1 VTSDVIQQ
9 IGKSIVQHGHFN
21 NRIYVMRLSRED
33 IPDII
38 RPLDDLARKEGYS
51 KIFAKVPES
60 EAAFFTGAGYVAE
73 ATVPFYYNGT
83 GTAVFMAKYF
93 DSKRSLVSDSQAIAD
108 VLSAAFGYA
117 EKRYHPRLPAGFS
130 IVHAHPKDAKEIAV
144 LFGSVFETYPFP
156 IVDQDFIT
164 RTMKEGIR
172 YFCIH
177 QSKKI
182 VAVASCEINAD
193 AQNAEMTDFATH
205 PQFQG
210 KGLAGNLLFAM
221 ESEMKKED
229 IRLAYTIARATS
241 YPINMTFARAG
252 YQYGGM
258 LPNNTNICGSLECMN
273 VWYKKL
279 QGGER

>member
-1 VTSDVIQQ
+1 MTSDVIQQ

-21 NRIYVMRLSRED
+21 NRIYVMRLSFED

-38 RPLDDLARKEGYS
+38 RPLDELAKKEGYS
-51 KIFAKVPES
+51 KIFIKLPKSSES
-60 EAAFFTGAGYVAE
+60 VFAGAGYCTE

-83 GTAVFMAKYF
+83 DTAVFMAKYF
-93 DSKRSLVSDSQAIAD
+93 NAARNKVADSREIAD
-108 VLSAAFGYA
+108 VLSATFGYA
-117 EKRYHPRLPAGFS
+117 ERGYHPRLPAGFS
-130 IVHAHPKDAKEIAV
+130 IVHAHLGDAKEIAS
-144 LFGSVFETYPFP
+144 LFRSVFETYPFP
-156 IVDQDFIT
+156 ILEQDFIA

-182 VAVASCEINAD
+182 VAVASCEINTD
-193 AQNAEMTDFATH
+193 AQNAEMTDFATD
-205 PQFQG
+205 PRFQG
-210 KGLAGNLLFAM
+210 KGLAGSLLLAM
-221 ESEMKKED
+221 ETEIQKEG
-229 IRLAYTIARATS
+229 IQLAYTIARASS

-258 LPNNTNICGSLECMN
+258 LPNNTNICGTLESMN

-279 QGGER
+279 QAGA

>member
-1 VTSDVIQQ
+1 
-9 IGKSIVQHGHFN
+9 
-21 NRIYVMRLSRED
+21 MRLSRED

-51 KIFAKVPES
+51 KIFVKAPES
-60 EAAFFTGAGYVAE
+60 SESVFTGAGYSTE

-83 GTAVFMAKYF
+83 DTAVFMAKYF
-93 DSKRSLVSDSQAIAD
+93 HAERNQVADTQEIAD

-117 EKRYHPRLPAGFS
+117 EKRYNPQLPAGFS
-130 IVHAHPKDAKEIAV
+130 VVHAYPGDAKEIAA
-144 LFGSVFETYPFP
+144 LFDSVFETYPFP
-156 IVDQDFIT
+156 ISDPDFIT

-182 VAVASCEINAD
+182 VAVASCEINAE
-193 AQNAEMTDFATH
+193 AQNAEMTDFATD
-205 PQFQG
+205 PQVQG
-210 KGLAGNLLFAM
+210 KGLAGNLLHAM
-221 ESEMKKED
+221 ETEMKKED

-258 LPNNTNICGSLECMN
+258 LPNNTNICGSMECMN

-279 QGGER
+279 LAGE

>member
-1 VTSDVIQQ
+1 MTSDVIQQ

-38 RPLDDLARKEGYS
+38 RPLDDLASKEGYS
-51 KIFAKVPES
+51 KIFVKVPES
-60 EAAFFTGAGYVAE
+60 SEAVFASAGYSTE
-73 ATVPFYYNGT
+73 ATIPFYYNGT
-83 GTAVFMAKYF
+83 DTAVFMAKYF
-93 DSKRSLVSDSQAIAD
+93 NAERNQVADSQEIAD

-117 EKRYHPRLPAGFS
+117 QSGYIPQLPAGFS
-130 IVHAHPKDAKEIAV
+130 LMHAHSGDAKEIAA
-144 LFGSVFETYPFP
+144 LFRSVFETYPFP
-156 IVDQDFIT
+156 ISDPDFIT

-177 QSKKI
+177 QSKRI
-182 VAVASCEINAD
+182 AAVSSCEINTD
-193 AQNAEMTDFATH
+193 AQNAEMTDFATD
-205 PQFQG
+205 PRFQG
-210 KGLAGNLLFAM
+210 KGLAGNLLYAM
-221 ESEMKKED
+221 ETEMKKEQ

-241 YPINMTFARAG
+241 YPINMAFARAG

-258 LPNNTNICGSLECMN
+258 LPNNTNICGSLESMN

-279 QGGER
+279 